1 MWRSMWSDAPL
12 SLSLSSGEVHVWRAA
27 LEQPPEVQESFLCTL
42 DADEQTRAG
51 RFHFEKHRRRF
62 IVGRGVLRLLLG
74 RYLDLRPEDVR
85 FAYGPYGKP
94 ALDAAHHAATLRFNA
109 SHSHEL
115 AVYAFAQD
123 HDVGI
128 DVEYIKDDFATEEI
142 AERFFSASE
151 VQALRALRVEQRAAA
166 FFRCWTRKEA
176 YIKAIGSGLS
186 HPLDQFDVTLAPN
199 EPAALL
205 RDHRDPDASAGW
217 EMFNLDVAAGYVGA
231 LAVRTKGKRLCGF
244 ELSGS
249 NPP

>member
-1 MWRSMWSDAPL
+1 MWSDAPSLL
-12 SLSLSSGEVHVWRAA
+12 SLSRGEVHVWRAH
-27 LEQPPEVQESFLCTL
+27 LEQPPEVLQRLVRTL
-42 DADEQTRAG
+42 DTDEQTRAG

-62 IVGRGVLRLLLG
+62 IVGRGVLRSLLG
-74 RYLDLRPEDVR
+74 RYLDVRSEEVR

-94 ALDAAHHAATLRFNA
+94 ELDTAHQAGALRFNA

-115 AVYAFAQD
+115 AVYAFVQD

-128 DVEYIKDDFATEEI
+128 DVEYIKEDFATQEI

-151 VQALRALRVEQRAAA
+151 VRVLRALPREEQAAA

-205 RDHRDPDASAGW
+205 RDHRDAGASVRW
-217 EMFNLDVAAGYVGA
+217 TLHNLEVGDRYVGA
-231 LAVRTKGKRLCGF
+231 LAVA
-244 ELSGS
+244 GS
-249 NPP
+249 EVKLVQFVAQQPLA

>member
-1 MWRSMWSDAPL
+1 MWLDAPS
-12 SLSLSSGEVHVWRAA
+12 SLSLSSGEVHVWRVS
-27 LEQPPEVQESFLCTL
+27 LEQPLEVQQGFLRTL
-42 DADEQTRAG
+42 DADEQTRAS
-51 RFHFEKHRRRF
+51 RFHFKKHRRRF
-62 IVGRGVLRLLLG
+62 IAGRGVLRSLLG
-74 RYLDLRPEDVR
+74 RYLEVKPEEVR

-94 ALDAAHHAATLRFNA
+94 ALDAAHHAGALRFNA

-128 DVEYIKDDFATEEI
+128 DVEYIKEDFATQDI
-142 AERFFSASE
+142 AERFFSKYE
-151 VQALRALRVEQRAAA
+151 VQVLTALPREEQAAG

-205 RDHRDPDASAGW
+205 RDHRDPEVATRYA
-217 EMFNLDVAAGYVGA
+217 MFNLDLPAGYVGA
-231 LAVRTKGKRLCGF
+231 LAVAGSGDRLVQF
-244 ELSGS
+244 VAEQ
-249 NPP
+249 PFA

>member
-1 MWRSMWSDAPL
+1 
-12 SLSLSSGEVHVWRAA
+12 VWRAH
-27 LEQPPEVQESFLCTL
+27 LEQPPEVLQRLLHTL
-42 DADEQTRAG
+42 DTDEQTRAS

-62 IVGRGVLRLLLG
+62 IVARGFLRSLLG
-74 RYLDLRPEDVR
+74 RYLEVKPEEVR

-94 ALDAAHHAATLRFNA
+94 TLDAVHHAGALRFNA

-115 AVYAFAQD
+115 AVYGFAQD

-128 DVEYIKDDFATEEI
+128 DVEYIKDGFATQEI
-142 AERFFSASE
+142 AERFFSKYE
-151 VQALRALRVEQRAAA
+151 VEVLRALPRDEQAAG

-205 RDHRDPDASAGW
+205 RDAREPGSVKRW
-217 EMFNLDVAAGYVGA
+217 SLFNLEVDAGYAAA
-231 LAVRTKGKRLCGF
+231 LAVNGKVSSVRQWL
-244 ELSGS
+244 L
-249 NPP
+249 